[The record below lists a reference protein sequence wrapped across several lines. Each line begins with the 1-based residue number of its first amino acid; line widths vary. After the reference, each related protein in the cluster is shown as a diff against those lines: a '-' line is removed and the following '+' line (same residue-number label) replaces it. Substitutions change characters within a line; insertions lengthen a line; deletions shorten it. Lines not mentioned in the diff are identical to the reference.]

1 MLSILHHRR
10 VRRLLWTLAT
20 LITFWALIAVSLRWS
35 GQRRWLDLQGELHA
49 QNETLDFLKLLPPAI
64 PSERNAAAIE
74 PLNGIRLAP
83 GNSPE
88 AKAAAAKRDAISKAC
103 QFLRE
108 DRVSKALASFS
119 SGRAQQPE
127 LAKIIAALH
136 EQKQLAL
143 PANADAGALRRA
155 LEQHLPVLVQFAE
168 TARTHPDIEF
178 LPRLDTTSMP
188 ENLFELAMPHYSVT
202 QDLTRALCL
211 HGLACLESADPA
223 AAATDVIAV
232 LRLAEGALKEPFLIS
247 HLVGITQLQKAAEL
261 TWLLLQK
268 RALTAGM
275 ITSLQ
280 QGFQH
285 LDIPASL
292 CHAMRGEM
300 AAGADMGELMERDAS
315 RAAALF
321 SVIGSNGN
329 ATSGPFDR
337 VFANC
342 VPSGLFTHMKTS
354 LVQAEWKYLLHP
366 IRDHGLKDALARPDP
381 LDAWLKSRSLL
392 TRPDLFLTR
401 IALPAVGQVKR
412 NSALAENTR
421 RQTLIACALELH
433 FLQHG
438 SYPAKLEDLSNT
450 PAMAFDETPMH
461 YRPSADGRYRLWH
474 AGPDRQ
480 DDGGALPM
488 EKSALKAHSN
498 PQNLDYL
505 GDWTWRYEPLK
516 QK

>member
-1 MLSILHHRR
+1 MLSILHDRR

-20 LITFWALIAVSLRWS
+20 LITFWALLSATLRWT
-35 GQRRWLDLQGELHA
+35 GQRRWLDLQRELHA
-49 QNETLDFLKLLPPAI
+49 QKETLDLLKLLPPAI
-64 PSERNAAAIE
+64 PNERNVAAIE

-83 GNSPE
+83 GNSPA

-103 QFLRE
+103 QFLRG
-108 DRVSKALASFS
+108 DLVSKALASFS
-119 SGRAQQPE
+119 SARAQRPE
-127 LAKIIAALH
+127 LAKIIAALQ

-143 PANADAGALRRA
+143 PANADAAALRRA
-155 LEQHLPVLVQFAE
+155 LEQHLPVLVQLAE
-168 TARTHPDIEF
+168 TASTHPDVEF
-178 LPRLDTTSMP
+178 LPRLDTASLP
-188 ENLFELAMPHYSVT
+188 ESLFELAMPHFSVT

-211 HGLACLESADPA
+211 HGLACLESGDPA
-223 AAATDVIAV
+223 AAAGDVIAV

-261 TWLLLQK
+261 TWLFLQK
-268 RALTAGM
+268 RALNAGM
-275 ITSLQ
+275 IASLQ

-285 LDIPASL
+285 PDIPASL

-300 AAGADMGELMERDAS
+300 AAGADMGELMERDAA
-315 RAAALF
+315 RAAGLF
-321 SVIGSNGN
+321 SVIGSDGKVTTG
-329 ATSGPFDR
+329 AFDKA
-337 VFANC
+337 FANC

-354 LVQAEWKYLLHP
+354 LVQAEWEYLLHP

-381 LDAWLKSRSLL
+381 LDTWLKSQSLL

-401 IALPAVGQVKR
+401 FALPAVGQVKR

-438 SYPAKLEDLSNT
+438 SYPAKLGDLTNT
-450 PAMAFDETPMH
+450 PATAFDETPMH

-474 AGPDRQ
+474 AGPDGQ
-480 DDGGALPM
+480 DDDGALPM
-488 EKSALKAHSN
+488 EKSALKTHSY
-498 PQNLDYL
+498 PQNPDYL